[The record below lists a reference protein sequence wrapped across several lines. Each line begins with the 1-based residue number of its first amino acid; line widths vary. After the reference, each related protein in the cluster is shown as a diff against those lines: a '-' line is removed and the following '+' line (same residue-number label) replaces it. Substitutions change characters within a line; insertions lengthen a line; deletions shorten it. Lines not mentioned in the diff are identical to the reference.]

1 MAEFDYQWKHTL
13 KEEYLENEEDKFEC
27 NEKRVKEFLNQF
39 KKYFPVPKYP
49 TLNFMCSEFKTIFF
63 RII

>member
-39 KKYFPVPKYP
+39 KSKG
-49 TLNFMCSEFKTIFF
+49 
-63 RII
+63 